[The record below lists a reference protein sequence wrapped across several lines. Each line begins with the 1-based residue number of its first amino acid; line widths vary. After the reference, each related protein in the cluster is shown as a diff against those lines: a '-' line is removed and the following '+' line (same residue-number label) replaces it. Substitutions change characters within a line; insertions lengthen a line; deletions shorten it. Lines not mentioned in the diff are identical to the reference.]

1 MTNGTS
7 EAPGWMRKIIKES
20 SISLV
25 GSVVGTAL
33 NYALLIS
40 VTRYLDPAEFGTFA
54 LAQSVIA
61 VAMVFVLCGTPRALD
76 RFIPH
81 YNAVDE
87 QGKIRGLIL
96 GILRIASMLGVVVA
110 IALLVLSR
118 TLATSTFGN
127 PQLLPVLRL
136 MVISIPALAW
146 IEIVATSFA
155 GFREL
160 RYRVYTHQLSL
171 PILKI
176 ALALAVLSLGYGLL
190 GWIWAYLAALFLTSA
205 LAWWFFRSRIWNT
218 VGRTPSAPVDLK
230 GIVSYCWPLSVNNL
244 VLMLSGHVG
253 ILLLGAFRPA
263 SEAGVFRVYVYLVLL
278 LVLVRTSF
286 VQIYKPVAAGLV
298 STGDRAGVTELHK
311 RVSKWMLVAA
321 SFFGL
326 VVLLMGNDLLGILVP
341 ESYRTAVS
349 ALLLL
354 AGARTVVAA
363 LGPQGMTLEAFG
375 NTRISMFNG
384 LLMLGVNI
392 GLGRM
397 LIPSHGV
404 VGAAA
409 ALAVAVTVTAGAE
422 LIEVYALHR
431 LHPFSGAY
439 FRSLIVALG
448 AGVVVYMLR
457 AVWQTDGIARVA
469 VLTLGLALLYVAGLR
484 FSGSLDRH
492 DYAVLA
498 IIRDRVRGR

>member
-1 MTNGTS
+1 M
-7 EAPGWMRKIIKES
+7 
-20 SISLV
+20 
-25 GSVVGTAL
+25 
-33 NYALLIS
+33 
-40 VTRYLDPAEFGTFA
+40 
-54 LAQSVIA
+54 
-61 VAMVFVLCGTPRALD
+61 
-76 RFIPH
+76 FI
-81 YNAVDE
+81 
-87 QGKIRGLIL
+87 
-96 GILRIASMLGVVVA
+96 
-110 IALLVLSR
+110 
-118 TLATSTFGN
+118 
-127 PQLLPVLRL
+127 
-136 MVISIPALAW
+136 
-146 IEIVATSFA
+146 
-155 GFREL
+155 
-160 RYRVYTHQLSL
+160 
-171 PILKI
+171 
-176 ALALAVLSLGYGLL
+176 
-190 GWIWAYLAALFLTSA
+190 
-205 LAWWFFRSRIWNT
+205 
-218 VGRTPSAPVDLK
+218 
-230 GIVSYCWPLSVNNL
+230 L

>member
-1 MTNGTS
+1 MTDGTS
-7 EAPGWMRKIIKES
+7 QAPRWMRKVVKES

-33 NYALLIS
+33 NYALLVS

-54 LAQSVIA
+54 VAQSVIA
-61 VAMVFVLCGTPRALD
+61 VAMVFVLCGMPRALD

-81 YNAVDE
+81 YGARDE
-87 QGKIRGLIL
+87 QGKIKGLIL
-96 GILRIASMLGVVVA
+96 NVLRLASLLGVGVVVT
-110 IALLVLSR
+110 LLALSR
-118 TLATSTFGN
+118 TLAMSTFGN

-146 IEIVATSFA
+146 IDIVATSFA

-171 PILKI
+171 PILKT
-176 ALALAVLSLGYGLL
+176 ALALAVLSLGYGLF
-190 GWIWAYLAALFLTSA
+190 GWIWAYLASLLLTSV
-205 LAWWFFRSRIWNT
+205 LAWWFFRSRIWST
-218 VGRTPSAPVDLK
+218 VGRTPTVPIDLR
-230 GIVSYCWPLSVNNL
+230 GIVSYCWPLSVNSL
-244 VLMLSGHVG
+244 VVMLSGHAGV
-253 ILLLGAFRPA
+253 LLLAAFRPG
-263 SEAGVFRVYVYLVLL
+263 SEVGVYRVYVYLVLL

-286 VQIYKPVAAGLV
+286 GQIYKPVAAGLV

-311 RVSKWMLVAA
+311 RVSKWMLIVG

-326 VVLLMGNDLLGILVP
+326 VILLMGNDLLGILVP
-341 ESYRTAVS
+341 ESYTTAVS

-363 LGPQGMTLEAFG
+363 LGPQGMTLEALG
-375 NTRISMFNG
+375 NTRFSMLNAF
-384 LLMLGVNI
+384 LMLGVNV
-392 GLGRM
+392 GLGRA

-404 VGAAA
+404 FGAAA
-409 ALAVAVTVTAGAE
+409 ALASSVIVVAVAE

-431 LHPFSGAY
+431 LHPFSSAY
-439 FRSLIVALG
+439 FRSLAVMMG
-448 AGVVVYMLR
+448 VGVVIYLLE

-469 VLTLGLALLYVAGLR
+469 VLILGLALLYAAGLR
-484 FSGSLDRH
+484 FSGSLDRD

-498 IIRDRVRGR
+498 AIRDRVLGR